1 LALQEF
7 DSRRKEQ
14 IGLPNQG
21 ENKYLAGVTVHNM
34 AVVNALAGRDDVAL
48 PLFQEA
54 AKLKR
59 RTFGKE
65 HPEVAVRLFF
75 FFIVLPMIVSCPHI
89 FLIYISSLSGFEG
102 VAG

>member
-21 ENKYLAGVTVHNM
+21 DNRYLAGVTVHNM
-34 AVVNALAGRDDVAL
+34 AVVNVLAGRDDVAL

-59 RTFGKE
+59 RAFGEK
-65 HPEVAVRLFF
+65 HPEVAVRLYFY
-75 FFIVLPMIVSCPHI
+75 LSC
-89 FLIYISSLSGFEG
+89 LQ
-102 VAG
+102 